1 MSYTLRGRL
10 ESRVG
15 ALLLPLGV
23 GCALAASLHA
33 WWPLQLA
40 ALMAGVGLALDVA
53 VYDRLLPYQPGWL
66 ALPLGALE
74 LAIVLALAPQGAP
87 RAAGILFFAGAW
99 LWAQVLGHAAYPLL
113 RLAYAEDGG
122 ELGRFGSAAGAAVA
136 AVLAGAGGIAWAT
149 QPPTVYLSAGV
160 HRGPLV
166 IARSERLVGEPGA
179 TVLGGIVVRASD
191 VTVRDVAVVGG
202 ENGID
207 VDGVSGVVLDR
218 VSVSHAALDGI
229 HVRRAAVTIEHCFVD
244 SLGNEYGQG
253 IDISYAFDKAESR
266 VMGCTV
272 VGGQEGIVTHFAN
285 ASLMDN
291 RVSRTTLGAISVTEM
306 SMGMVEDNE
315 VHDALGVGIFCND
328 SSECEIRRNTVVG
341 TRADT
346 ASGDATRLGYGIEA
360 HYNAVA
366 ELEDNAAGRI
376 GAFAGAEV
384 RDRARR

>member
-1 MSYTLRGRL
+1 VSYTLRGRL

-136 AVLAGAGGIAWAT
+136 AVLAGAGGIT
-149 QPPTVYLSAGV
+149 YGLYFNNITFDLGFIAG
-160 HRGPLV
+160 LV
-166 IARSERLVGEPGA
+166 AFTAAVGGGIGNIQGA
-179 TVLGGIVVRASD
+179 ALGGLLIGIIVAFSD
-191 VTVRDVAVVGG
+191 GYFSSTWTQVVVF
-202 ENGID
+202 GIL
-207 VDGVSGVVLDR
+207 VLTLTLRPTGLLGMR
-218 VSVSHAALDGI
+218 VP
-229 HVRRAAVTIEHCFVD
+229 E
-244 SLGNEYGQG
+244 
-253 IDISYAFDKAESR
+253 K
-266 VMGCTV
+266 
-272 VGGQEGIVTHFAN
+272 
-285 ASLMDN
+285 
-291 RVSRTTLGAISVTEM
+291 
-306 SMGMVEDNE
+306 
-315 VHDALGVGIFCND
+315 
-328 SSECEIRRNTVVG
+328 
-341 TRADT
+341 
-346 ASGDATRLGYGIEA
+346 
-360 HYNAVA
+360 
-366 ELEDNAAGRI
+366 
-376 GAFAGAEV
+376 
-384 RDRARR
+384 